1 VRRGPGP
8 FGIGYDWFHQGESLL
23 SFYVLTMAAPDRW
36 RDRAQRFADLYVDP
50 AHGNYDSRLRI
61 VRARRDGSGGARDGV
76 SDTPSYPWLPR
87 EAEPYATRWTGWL
100 PTATLWQRWTRTR
113 DSVPRCSSVSGEVTR
128 SAT

>member
-61 VRARRDGSGGARDGV
+61 VRAPVTDPAARGTACPTRRATHGCRER
-76 SDTPSYPWLPR
+76 PSRTLPAGLVGCR
-87 EAEPYATRWTGWL
+87 R
-100 PTATLWQRWTRTR
+100 
-113 DSVPRCSSVSGEVTR
+113 
-128 SAT
+128 